1 VCFVLKESEE
11 MVSVVSEVFEKAA
24 RSKAEKQRQNWL
36 AYSDLLRDLVAGN
49 DVDAT
54 EFEIVLQMV
63 QKTQAEVENDV
74 ESMRRRLEW
83 YALAQTRPERQAAL
97 QKVNSEFEAAQR
109 EYSEAVQRLGSI
121 VSQKRSAVTQAE
133 MQLGIVSDAENRL
146 VANCDDPAIRFEEK
160 ENARKRF
167 EVIAKQRE
175 IAELLNINNLG
186 SPGRRF
192 YEVESEIHTLQ
203 NKIASER
210 WIYQP
215 GIVAEYRRK
224 ISSWEKHLEQ
234 MRPTIDGLRRQVS
247 ECDAEFA
254 RLTNDM
260 AELQKRK
267 LQP

>member
-1 VCFVLKESEE
+1 
-11 MVSVVSEVFEKAA
+11 MVSAVDEVFDKIEDAKL
-24 RSKAEKQRQNWL
+24 EKQRTNWAAYRDVLIDL
-36 AYSDLLRDLVAGN
+36 AKGSEVDPQEVSIVLDMVACN
-49 DVDAT
+49 RQQLTQDVDR
-54 EFEIVLQMV
+54 
-63 QKTQAEVENDV
+63 
-74 ESMRRRLEW
+74 MRKRLEW